1 MRRDSV
7 NTEMKAP
14 KMRMVNRIGR
24 TCFIFIFLCFTLS
37 FDMYAQADTSAEWQA
52 MSSVL
57 QRIVPPSFPGKN
69 FDIRDFGA
77 KGDGATDCTAA
88 FEKAIA
94 ACSTGGGGRV
104 IVPAGIFLTCALHLK
119 SHVNL
124 YLSQGAVLR
133 FSSNPKKYLPLVFSR
148 WEGTECMNYSPL
160 IYAFEQE
167 DIAVTGEGILDGQG
181 SNEHWWNWKGK
192 KGAGWHAGMPDQ
204 SAARKRLLEMGEKNV
219 PVAERTFGEGAYLRP
234 NFFEPYRCKNV
245 LLQGVTLRN
254 SPMWFINPVL
264 CRNVSIVGVTTDGLG
279 PNNDGCDPE
288 SCTDVLIE
296 NCIFKSGDDCIA
308 VKSGRNADGRRVNVP
323 CENIV
328 IRGCTMKNGHGGVVI
343 GSEVSGGI
351 RNVFAENNAMDS
363 PELDRVLRIKT
374 NAMRGGVIENVFL
387 RNIKAGRVTDAV
399 LKIDFY
405 YEEGDTGGFV
415 PTVRNL
421 DVRNVDSKKSRF
433 GIWIRAFSRS
443 PAENIHIE
451 NCVFEN
457 VAEANVIENVKNMSL
472 KNVQTKQKEKVK

>member
-1 MRRDSV
+1 
-7 NTEMKAP
+7 
-14 KMRMVNRIGR
+14 
-24 TCFIFIFLCFTLS
+24 
-37 FDMYAQADTSAEWQA
+37 
-52 MSSVL
+52 
-57 QRIVPPSFPGKN
+57 
-69 FDIRDFGA
+69 
-77 KGDGATDCTAA
+77 
-88 FEKAIA
+88 
-94 ACSTGGGGRV
+94 
-104 IVPAGIFLTCALHLK
+104 
-119 SHVNL
+119 
-124 YLSQGAVLR
+124 
-133 FSSNPKKYLPLVFSR
+133 
-148 WEGTECMNYSPL
+148 
-160 IYAFEQE
+160 
-167 DIAVTGEGILDGQG
+167 
-181 SNEHWWNWKGK
+181 
-192 KGAGWHAGMPDQ
+192 
-204 SAARKRLLEMGEKNV
+204 
-219 PVAERTFGEGAYLRP
+219 
-234 NFFEPYRCKNV
+234 
-245 LLQGVTLRN
+245 
-254 SPMWFINPVL
+254 
-264 CRNVSIVGVTTDGLG
+264 
-279 PNNDGCDPE
+279 
-288 SCTDVLIE
+288 
-296 NCIFKSGDDCIA
+296 
-308 VKSGRNADGRRVNVP
+308 
-323 CENIV
+323 
-328 IRGCTMKNGHGGVVI
+328 MKNGHGGVVI